1 MKAKFTES
9 GPAFPMKDFS
19 KFAGAAHHN
28 DGAQVDRRT
37 YSRTSLERSKTTH
50 DMLPHQGHDLWR

>member
-37 YSRTSLERSKTTH
+37 YSRTSLERS
-50 DMLPHQGHDLWR
+50 